1 MHPALARRV
10 GLFLALAG
18 SVIFGSVGGK
28 PDHKAAIVA
37 AIALTLSG
45 FLCVL
50 LWGLRGAPRVLLV
63 AAVLLPVVVAVA
75 ISLGPQSSRGL
86 YVYVSHEALVKAVDD
101 PAGPLVVFIKA
112 PRHSSA
118 HALSRIYVN
127 DRETDWHNLRGTLL
141 SQLSLRPDWVVFI
154 DADPNLPYAEPVQVV
169 EIVNQLCAKPVLLT
183 RSLWQPQKPASEG
196 RGTVYYR
203 PQPAWT
209 LRSIALRN

>member
-18 SVIFGSVGGK
+18 SVLFGSVAGK
-28 PDHKAAIVA
+28 PDHKGAIVA

-45 FLCVL
+45 SLCVL
-50 LWGLRGAPRVLLV
+50 MWGLREAPRVLLV
-63 AAVLLPVVVAVA
+63 AAVLLPLVVAVA

-101 PAGPLVVFIKA
+101 PAGPLVVFIKGS
-112 PRHSSA
+112 RHSGANAS
-118 HALSRIYVN
+118 SRIYVN

-154 DADPNLPYAEPVQVV
+154 DADPGLPYAEPIRVV

-183 RSLWQPQKPASEG
+183 LDMLQRSVPRGRDSQYKRSQPVWVFHAVADHG
-196 RGTVYYR
+196 
-203 PQPAWT
+203 
-209 LRSIALRN
+209 